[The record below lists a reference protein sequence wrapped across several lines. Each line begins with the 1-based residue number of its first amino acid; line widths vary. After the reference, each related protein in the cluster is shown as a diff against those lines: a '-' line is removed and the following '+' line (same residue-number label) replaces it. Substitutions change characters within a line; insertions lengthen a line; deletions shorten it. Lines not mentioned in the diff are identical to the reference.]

1 MKEDIGG
8 PGEGWHWELRRAHG
22 AGDSE
27 GRRAGMEAQLLF
39 PCWLLNVPWDEKLQ
53 NWGKKK
59 SVWKDGIG
67 IRVGASATVCVP
79 LSGTAGPGFA
89 VALHRPLCFMLGSFP
104 STCRE
109 PGEPGYIL
117 SALWEQQ
124 HRGHKSVS
132 CYSQVFLV
140 LFIKNWWC
148 GLKILRC

>member
-1 MKEDIGG
+1 MKVDIGG
-8 PGEGWHWELRRAHG
+8 PGERWHWELRRAHG

-39 PCWLLNVPWDEKLQ
+39 PCWFLNVPWDEKLQ
-53 NWGKKK
+53 NWGEKICLERWNWDQGGGVCH
-59 SVWKDGIG
+59 SV
-67 IRVGASATVCVP
+67 RATFRHCWP
-79 LSGTAGPGFA
+79 GLCSGSS
-89 VALHRPLCFMLGSFP
+89 RPLCFMLGSFP

-109 PGEPGYIL
+109 PGEPGSIL

-124 HRGHKSVS
+124 HRGHKSLS